1 MDNDYFEITEEET
14 AEGVKFILKGRVN
27 SGSAGELQDKLQKAL
42 NEGKINIVLNMLFV
56 EFLNSAGIRVILKT
70 YQDAN
75 RAGGKLEIEKPS
87 QNVRNVL
94 GMTALDEML
103 IN

>member
-1 MDNDYFEITEEET
+1 MANDYFEITEEET

-42 NEGKINIVLNMLFV
+42 NNGKTNIVLNMLFV